1 MVRRREVWLFS
12 FLSPTCSW
20 PGPLCSL
27 CVQTPPR
34 GEERQAR
41 TQPKTPQSSG
51 LTVRATPNLE
61 TGPASCPCM
70 TQTFSLSFKSLSWAE
85 VGLCG
90 QLMWS
95 SRPLLMGPALKPRCR
110 PHGACKPPASLHKDD
125 RHSVMGQA
133 ELAQKQRGS
142 QLLLCA
148 YLNL

>member
-1 MVRRREVWLFS
+1 MGTRGFPGDPVVKNLPANAGDEGSIPVVRRREVWLFS

-27 CVQTPPR
+27 CIQTPPR

-70 TQTFSLSFKSLSWAE
+70 TQTFSLSFKSWVPSSSLSFIKM
-85 VGLCG
+85 LF
-90 QLMWS
+90 S
-95 SRPLLMGPALKPRCR
+95 SFHLLPV
-110 PHGACKPPASLHKDD
+110 GACF
-125 RHSVMGQA
+125 
-133 ELAQKQRGS
+133 
-142 QLLLCA
+142 
-148 YLNL
+148 YLDFLT